1 VRRYVQVVVA
11 VQVAVA
17 AQLHPSHWPAGP
29 FGLRFK
35 VLPVEVTP
43 AAHASLKGYTEPE
56 LPSRRA
62 LHIMIMIMVSIN
74 TMLSSTLEAHC
85 QS

>member
-1 VRRYVQVVVA
+1 M
-11 VQVAVA
+11 QVAVA
-17 AQLHPSHWPAGP
+17 AQLHPSPSHWPAGP

-62 LHIMIMIMVSIN
+62 LHIMNMIMVSIN

-85 QS
+85 QF